1 MVREPQV
8 AITHNLLTQLNENV
22 ILIPEEI
29 SLHLSLLNLGKKSN
43 SVTEISEIEKL
54 DYIKKI
60 DTVFVLNKKEVLK
73 NSSLL
78 FQKTETQIKEEM
90 LVGYNQLAIT
100 TEIITFK
107 NEKLTI
113 NDSGLTIPFTITYL
127 DDKKIKSVNT
137 QYKVNEQPGLD
148 ISIIN

>member
-1 MVREPQV
+1 
-8 AITHNLLTQLNENV
+8 
-22 ILIPEEI
+22 
-29 SLHLSLLNLGKKSN
+29 
-43 SVTEISEIEKL
+43 
-54 DYIKKI
+54 
-60 DTVFVLNKKEVLK
+60 NKKQVLK

-78 FQKTETQIKEEM
+78 FQKIETQIKEEM

-100 TEIITFK
+100 TEITTFK

-127 DDKKIKSVNT
+127 DNKKIKSVNT